1 MEEWSAHPIKELT
14 VNQNGGQVLACSK
27 NKRIINLWLSWV
39 RWIQSFLLISMRR
52 NSLGCAWDLIL

>member
-27 NKRIINLWLSWV
+27 NKRTINL
-39 RWIQSFLLISMRR
+39 
-52 NSLGCAWDLIL
+52 